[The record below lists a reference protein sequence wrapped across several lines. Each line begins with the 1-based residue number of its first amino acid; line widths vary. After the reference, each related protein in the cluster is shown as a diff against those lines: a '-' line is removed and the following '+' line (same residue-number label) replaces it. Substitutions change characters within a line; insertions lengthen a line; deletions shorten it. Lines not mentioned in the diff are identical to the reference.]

1 MSTRMKKLLI
11 YGYGYTASYLA
22 ETLSTEN
29 YLIIGSSREEKK
41 FNSDNKKVKFI
52 NNSQV
57 NNCLLKDD
65 ITHILVS
72 VPPNDLGDIFI
83 QNYRDIITKNKNIEW
98 IGYLSATNVYGDHN
112 GKLVSESSQT
122 KPKTKKGI
130 NRLVAEKQ
138 WLELISKFN
147 LPIKIFRLAGIYG
160 PNRNIKERL
169 IKGLVKNI
177 FKEGQFF
184 SRIHVEDIA
193 NILNLSMNNIT
204 KNKIYNL
211 ADDFSCNLNVI
222 IEYLCEKN
230 SLIKPAQ
237 IDFDDMSLDY
247 KKESFFLENKRVDNS
262 LVKKDLLKN
271 FKYPSFKEGYKNL

>member
-1 MSTRMKKLLI
+1 MNTRMKKLLI

-22 ETLSTEN
+22 ESLNAEN
-29 YLIIGSSREEKK
+29 YLIIGSSREEEKL
-41 FNSDNKKVKFI
+41 NSDNKQIKFI
-52 NNSQV
+52 NNSLV
-57 NNCLLKDD
+57 NNYLLKDD

-83 QNYRDIITKNKNIEW
+83 QNYKDIIIKNKNIEW

-112 GKLVSESSQT
+112 GELVSESSQT

-138 WLELISKFN
+138 WLELISNFN

-160 PNRNIKERL
+160 PNRNIKERMT
-169 IKGLVKNI
+169 KGLVKNI

-184 SRIHVEDIA
+184 SRIHVDDIA

-211 ADDFSCNLNVI
+211 ADDFSCNLNVV

-230 SLIKPAQ
+230 SLIKPEQ
-237 IDFDDMSLDY
+237 INFDDMSLDY

-262 LVKKDLLKN
+262 LVKKDLSINL
-271 FKYPSFKEGYKNL
+271 KYPSFKEGYKNL

>member
-11 YGYGYTASYLA
+11 YGYGYTASYLV
-22 ETLSTEN
+22 ETLNTEN

-112 GKLVSESSQT
+112 GKLVSESSST
-122 KPKTKKGI
+122 KPKTKKGM

>member
-1 MSTRMKKLLI
+1 MKKLLI
-11 YGYGYTASYLA
+11 YGYGYTASYLV
-22 ETLSTEN
+22 ETLNTEN

-52 NNSQV
+52 NNSLV

>member
-1 MSTRMKKLLI
+1 MKKLLI
-11 YGYGYTASYLA
+11 YGYGYTASYLV
-22 ETLSTEN
+22 ETLNTEN

-230 SLIKPAQ
+230 SLKKPAQ
-237 IDFDDMSLDY
+237 ISFDEMSSDY

>member
-1 MSTRMKKLLI
+1 MKKLLI

-22 ETLSTEN
+22 ETLNTEN

-57 NNCLLKDD
+57 YNCLLKDD

-83 QNYRDIITKNKNIEW
+83 QNYRKIITKNKNIEW

-112 GKLVSESSQT
+112 GELVSESSQT

>member
-1 MSTRMKKLLI
+1 MNTRMKKLLI

-22 ETLSTEN
+22 ESLNAEN
-29 YLIIGSSREEKK
+29 YLIIGSSREEEKL
-41 FNSDNKKVKFI
+41 NSDNKQIRFI
-52 NNSQV
+52 NNSLV
-57 NNCLLKDD
+57 NNYLLKDD

-83 QNYRDIITKNKNIEW
+83 QNYKDIIIKNKNIEW

-112 GKLVSESSQT
+112 GELVSESSQT

-138 WLELISKFN
+138 WLELISNFN

-160 PNRNIKERL
+160 PNRNIKERMT
-169 IKGLVKNI
+169 KGLVKNI

-184 SRIHVEDIA
+184 SRIHVDDIA

-211 ADDFSCNLNVI
+211 ADDFSCNLNVVI
-222 IEYLCEKN
+222 DYLCEKN
-230 SLIKPAQ
+230 SLIKPEQ
-237 IDFDDMSLDY
+237 INFDDMSLDY

-262 LVKKDLLKN
+262 LVKKDLSINL
-271 FKYPSFKEGYKNL
+271 KYPSFKEGYKNL

>member
-1 MSTRMKKLLI
+1 MKKLLI
-11 YGYGYTASYLA
+11 YGYGYTASYLV
-22 ETLSTEN
+22 ETLNTEN

-52 NNSQV
+52 NNSLV

-83 QNYRDIITKNKNIEW
+83 QNYRDIIIKNKNIEW

-112 GKLVSESSQT
+112 GELVSESSQT

>member
-1 MSTRMKKLLI
+1 MKKLLI

-22 ETLSTEN
+22 ETLNTEN

-83 QNYRDIITKNKNIEW
+83 QNYREIITKNKNIEW

-169 IKGLVKNI
+169 VKGLVKNI

>member
-11 YGYGYTASYLA
+11 YGYGYTASYLV
-22 ETLSTEN
+22 EILNTEN

-83 QNYRDIITKNKNIEW
+83 QNYREIITKNKNIEW

-112 GKLVSESSQT
+112 GELVSESSQT

>member
-22 ETLSTEN
+22 ETLNTEN

-52 NNSQV
+52 NNSLV

>member
-11 YGYGYTASYLA
+11 YGYGYTASYLV
-22 ETLSTEN
+22 ETLNTEN

-112 GKLVSESSQT
+112 GELVSESSQT

-138 WLELISKFN
+138 WLELISQFN

-230 SLIKPAQ
+230 NLIKPAQ

-262 LVKKDLLKN
+262 LVKKDLLKS

>member
-22 ETLSTEN
+22 ETLNTEN

-112 GKLVSESSQT
+112 GELVSESSQT

-204 KNKIYNL
+204 KNEIYNL

>member
-1 MSTRMKKLLI
+1 MKKLLI

-22 ETLSTEN
+22 ETLNTEN
-29 YLIIGSSREEKK
+29 YIIIGSSREEKK

-52 NNSQV
+52 NNSLV

-112 GKLVSESSQT
+112 GELVSESSQT

>member
-1 MSTRMKKLLI
+1 MNTRMKKLLI

-22 ETLSTEN
+22 ESLNAEN
-29 YLIIGSSREEKK
+29 YLIIGSSREEEKL
-41 FNSDNKKVKFI
+41 NSDNKKIKFI
-52 NNSQV
+52 NNSLV
-57 NNCLLKDD
+57 NNYLLKDD

-72 VPPNDLGDIFI
+72 VPPNHLGDIFI
-83 QNYRDIITKNKNIEW
+83 QNYKDIIIKNKNIEW

-112 GKLVSESSQT
+112 GELVSESSQT

-138 WLELISKFN
+138 WLELISNFN

-160 PNRNIKERL
+160 PNRNIKERMT
-169 IKGLVKNI
+169 KGLVKNI

-184 SRIHVEDIA
+184 SRIHVDDIA

-211 ADDFSCNLNVI
+211 ADDFSCNLNVVI
-222 IEYLCEKN
+222 DYLCEKN
-230 SLIKPAQ
+230 SLIKPEQ
-237 IDFDDMSLDY
+237 INFDDMSLDY

-262 LVKKDLLKN
+262 LVKKDLSINL
-271 FKYPSFKEGYKNL
+271 KYPSFKEGYKNL

>member
-1 MSTRMKKLLI
+1 MNTRMKKLLI

-22 ETLSTEN
+22 ESLNAEN
-29 YLIIGSSREEKK
+29 YLIIGSSREEEKL
-41 FNSDNKKVKFI
+41 NSDNKKIKFI
-52 NNSQV
+52 NNSLV
-57 NNCLLKDD
+57 NNYLLKDD

-83 QNYRDIITKNKNIEW
+83 QNYKDIIIKNKNIEW

-112 GKLVSESSQT
+112 GELVSESSQT

-138 WLELISKFN
+138 WLELISNFN

-160 PNRNIKERL
+160 PNRNIKERMT
-169 IKGLVKNI
+169 KGLVKNI

-184 SRIHVEDIA
+184 SRIHVDDIA

-211 ADDFSCNLNVI
+211 ADDFSCNLNVVI
-222 IEYLCEKN
+222 DYLCEKN
-230 SLIKPAQ
+230 SLIKPEQ
-237 IDFDDMSLDY
+237 INFDDMSLDY

-262 LVKKDLLKN
+262 LVKKDLSINL
-271 FKYPSFKEGYKNL
+271 KYPSFKEGYKNL

>member
-22 ETLSTEN
+22 ETLNIEN

-112 GKLVSESSQT
+112 SELVSESSQT

-184 SRIHVEDIA
+184 SRIHVEDVA
-193 NILNLSMNNIT
+193 NILSLSMNNIT

>member
-22 ETLSTEN
+22 ETLNTEN

-83 QNYRDIITKNKNIEW
+83 QNYRDIIIKNKNIEW

-112 GKLVSESSQT
+112 GELVSESSQT

-169 IKGLVKNI
+169 VKGLVKNI

-211 ADDFSCNLNVI
+211 ADDFSCNLDVI

-262 LVKKDLLKN
+262 LLKKDLLKN
-271 FKYPSFKEGYKNL
+271 LKYPSFKEGYKNL

>member
-22 ETLSTEN
+22 ETLNTEN
-29 YLIIGSSREEKK
+29 YIIIGSSREEKK

>member
-1 MSTRMKKLLI
+1 MKKLLI

-22 ETLSTEN
+22 ETLNTKN

-52 NNSQV
+52 NNSLV

-112 GKLVSESSQT
+112 GELVSESSQT

>member
-1 MSTRMKKLLI
+1 MKKLLI

-22 ETLSTEN
+22 ETLNTEN
-29 YLIIGSSREEKK
+29 YIIIGSSREEKK

-52 NNSQV
+52 NNSLV
-57 NNCLLKDD
+57 DNCLLKDD

-112 GKLVSESSQT
+112 GELVSESSQT

>member
-1 MSTRMKKLLI
+1 MKKLLI
-11 YGYGYTASYLA
+11 YGYGYTASYLV
-22 ETLSTEN
+22 ETLNTEN

-112 GKLVSESSQT
+112 GELVSESSQT

>member
-1 MSTRMKKLLI
+1 MKKLLI
-11 YGYGYTASYLA
+11 YGYGYTASYLV
-22 ETLSTEN
+22 ETLNTEN

-52 NNSQV
+52 NNSLV
-57 NNCLLKDD
+57 NDCLLKDD

-112 GKLVSESSQT
+112 GELVSESSQT

>member
-22 ETLSTEN
+22 ETLNTEN

-52 NNSQV
+52 NNSLV

-83 QNYRDIITKNKNIEW
+83 QNYRDIIIKNKNIEW

-112 GKLVSESSQT
+112 GELVSESSQT

-262 LVKKDLLKN
+262 LVKKDLLKK

>member
-1 MSTRMKKLLI
+1 MKKLLI

-22 ETLSTEN
+22 ETLNTKN

-52 NNSQV
+52 NNSLV

-83 QNYRDIITKNKNIEW
+83 QNYRDIIIKNKNIEW

-112 GKLVSESSQT
+112 GELVSESSQT

>member
-1 MSTRMKKLLI
+1 MKKLLI

-52 NNSQV
+52 NNSLV

-112 GKLVSESSQT
+112 GELVSESSQT

-160 PNRNIKERL
+160 PNRNIKDRL

-177 FKEGQFF
+177 YKEGQFF

-247 KKESFFLENKRVDNS
+247 KKESFFLENKRIDNS

>member
-22 ETLSTEN
+22 ETLNTEN

-83 QNYRDIITKNKNIEW
+83 QNYRDIIIKNKNIEW

-112 GKLVSESSQT
+112 GELVSESSQT

-237 IDFDDMSLDY
+237 IDFDDMGLDY

>member
-1 MSTRMKKLLI
+1 MKKLLI

-22 ETLSTEN
+22 ETLNTEN

-83 QNYRDIITKNKNIEW
+83 QNYREIITKNKNIEW

-112 GKLVSESSQT
+112 GELVSESSQT

>member
-52 NNSQV
+52 NNSLV

-112 GKLVSESSQT
+112 GELVSESSQT

-247 KKESFFLENKRVDNS
+247 KKGSFFLENKRVDNS

>member
-1 MSTRMKKLLI
+1 MKKLLI

-22 ETLSTEN
+22 ETLNTEN

-52 NNSQV
+52 NNSLV

-112 GKLVSESSQT
+112 GELVSESSQT

-169 IKGLVKNI
+169 IKGSVKNI

-184 SRIHVEDIA
+184 SRIHVEDVA
-193 NILNLSMNNIT
+193 NILSLSMNNIT

-230 SLIKPAQ
+230 SLKKPAQ
-237 IDFDDMSLDY
+237 ISFDDMSSDY

>member
-1 MSTRMKKLLI
+1 MKKLLI

-22 ETLSTEN
+22 ETLNTEN

-112 GKLVSESSQT
+112 GELVSESSQT

-193 NILNLSMNNIT
+193 NILKLSMNNIT

>member
-22 ETLSTEN
+22 ETLNTEN
-29 YLIIGSSREEKK
+29 YIIIGSSREEKK

-52 NNSQV
+52 NNSLV

-83 QNYRDIITKNKNIEW
+83 QNYRDIIIKNKNIEW

-112 GKLVSESSQT
+112 GELVSESSQT

-230 SLIKPAQ
+230 SLIKPSQ

>member
-1 MSTRMKKLLI
+1 MKKLLI

-22 ETLSTEN
+22 ETLNTEN

-52 NNSQV
+52 NNSLV

-83 QNYRDIITKNKNIEW
+83 QNYRNIITKNKNIEW

-112 GKLVSESSQT
+112 GELVSESSQT

-147 LPIKIFRLAGIYG
+147 LPIKIFRLAAIYG

-262 LVKKDLLKN
+262 LVKKDLLKS

>member
-22 ETLSTEN
+22 ETLNTEN

-262 LVKKDLLKN
+262 LVKKDLLKS

>member
-1 MSTRMKKLLI
+1 MKKLLI

-22 ETLSTEN
+22 ETLNTEN
-29 YLIIGSSREEKK
+29 YIIIGSSREEKK

-52 NNSQV
+52 NNSLV

-112 GKLVSESSQT
+112 GELVSESSQT

-247 KKESFFLENKRVDNS
+247 KKESFFLENKIVDNS